1 MTGGQ
6 SYASATA
13 ANVKDNDQGAQPA
26 QLDAPSAGGTG
37 GLSGGLPGGTQGKDG
52 NEREAAT
59 GAATGR
65 GAATN
70 TVTAGTKTE
79 AGEGQGLSGQGGVF

>member
-1 MTGGQ
+1 MGRPSMPSQHSHLSSKKHCLHSGTLSSPDLVHGMQ

-37 GLSGGLPGGTQGKDG
+37 GQPSNHCSLIEQSSCL
-52 NEREAAT
+52 
-59 GAATGR
+59 
-65 GAATN
+65 
-70 TVTAGTKTE
+70 
-79 AGEGQGLSGQGGVF
+79 LLLI

>member
-1 MTGGQ
+1 MLMLAHAVDVGQ
-6 SYASATA
+6 VVTTT
-13 ANVKDNDQGAQPA
+13 GAQ
-26 QLDAPSAGGTG
+26 SAGRGPPLKLLAA

-70 TVTAGTKTE
+70 TVTVGTKTE
-79 AGEGQGLSGQGGVF
+79 AGEAAVFAAILKAYMRP